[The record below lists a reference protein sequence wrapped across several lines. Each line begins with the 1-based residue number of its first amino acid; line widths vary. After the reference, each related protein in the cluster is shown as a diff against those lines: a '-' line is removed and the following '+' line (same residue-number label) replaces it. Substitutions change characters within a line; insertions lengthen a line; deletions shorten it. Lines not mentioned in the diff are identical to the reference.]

1 MTTKRTDGS
10 NLAPGELYLYI
21 LAGGQSRRHGSDKA
35 RALRDGEP
43 MICGVARVLGPRARS
58 VTVVAAGDGVYD
70 DLGLRTIGDL
80 VPGKGPLG
88 GLITAIN
95 DRPGEGWLILAA
107 CDWSGIRGEWIP
119 LLEAGIRPGC
129 QAVVFRHT
137 RNEPLL
143 ALYHTSVEPTARLMM
158 EENRLAMMALLDRID
173 TVFLPVPEHWDEA
186 RNINR
191 PQINGA

>member
-1 MTTKRTDGS
+1 MTTKRPDGS
-10 NLAPGELYLYI
+10 SPAPTDLHLYI
-21 LAGGQSRRHGSDKA
+21 LAGGRSRRHGSDKA

-43 MICGVARVLGPRARS
+43 LICGVARILGPVARS
-58 VTVVAAGDGVYD
+58 VTVVAASEGVYE

-88 GLITAIN
+88 GLITALK

-107 CDWSGIRGEWIP
+107 CDWSGIRGEWIQ
-119 LLEAGIRPGC
+119 LLEGGIRPGS

-143 ALYHTSVEPTARLMM
+143 ALYHTSVEKTARLMIA
-158 EENRLAMMALLDRID
+158 ENRLAMMALLDRIE
-173 TVFLPVPEHWDEA
+173 TVFLPVPDRWDEA
-186 RNINR
+186 LNINR
-191 PQINGA
+191 PQTDGS